1 MAIFTRPKAQGG
13 RDIVGCKVTATYNDK
28 PIEGM
33 VVSQRKIEGKGNLL
47 TIETANGF
55 KSVYFEKAVDVMFYA
70 PRETVHYSDD
80 GYDAMRDRRLER
92 YGVR

>member
-1 MAIFTRPKAQGG
+1 MAIYTRPKAQGG
-13 RDIVGCKVTATYNDK
+13 RDVVGCKITATYNDK

-33 VVSQRKIEGKGNLL
+33 VISQRKIEGKGNLL
-47 TIETANGF
+47 TIQTESGF
-55 KSVYFEKAVDVMFYA
+55 KSVYFEKAVDVIFYV
-70 PRETVHYSDD
+70 PRETHYSDD